1 MNDVCVSLE
10 KINVLSNLSA
20 FGVLHVLNFSLT
32 PLLIRSSEEPG
43 KEVHGYLNTKVDKT
57 IDDHGLSQ
65 SVSNINIPGW
75 AIVIERT
82 IEPTLKRKVVITEVS
97 IGQDKEETSVEEQGY
112 ENTIGNFC
120 ELFRVGIITNPRNQR
135 NSNSFDDSV
144 DNNDEAS
151 DEVGCGKH
159 EPDIVVVI
167 SANI

>member
-97 IGQDKEETSVEEQGY
+97 IGQDKEETSVEE
-112 ENTIGNFC
+112 
-120 ELFRVGIITNPRNQR
+120 
-135 NSNSFDDSV
+135 
-144 DNNDEAS
+144 
-151 DEVGCGKH
+151 
-159 EPDIVVVI
+159 
-167 SANI
+167 